1 MDVSAGVM
9 MKVLEAAM
17 RDLLNAGKLLL
28 FDLASTV
35 VFLLTLLGTRNLP
48 VSVASG
54 MMVGTAQVGW
64 LFAYSK
70 PIDVMQWMSLVA
82 VLGSG
87 AATLISNDPRFLMVK
102 PSVLYVAAGL
112 IMLKPGWMNRYL
124 PSSTQETLSDVAR
137 AFGFAWAGLMF
148 ISAAVNLF
156 VALTFSVLVWSAA
169 MPVYGILSKAGL
181 AIFQHAIMRYTAR
194 LRASSLQCVAAA

>member
-1 MDVSAGVM
+1 
-9 MKVLEAAM
+9 M

-35 VFLLTLLGTRNLP
+35 VVLLTLLGTRNLP

-102 PSVLYVAAGL
+102 PCVLYVAAGL

>member
-1 MDVSAGVM
+1 
-9 MKVLEAAM
+9 M

>member
-169 MPVYGILSKAGL
+169 MPVYGILSKAGF

>member
-1 MDVSAGVM
+1 M
-9 MKVLEAAM
+9 MTIMEAAM

-35 VFLLTLLGTRNLP
+35 VFLLTLLATRNLP

-64 LFAYSK
+64 LFAHSK

-87 AATLISNDPRFLMVK
+87 AATLISHDPRFLMVK
-102 PSVLYVAAGL
+102 PSVIYLVVGL
-112 IMLKPGWMNRYL
+112 IMLKPGWLNRYL
-124 PSSTQETLSDVAR
+124 PSSAQETQADVVL

-156 VALTFSVLVWSAA
+156 VALTFSVVVWSATVPA
-169 MPVYGILSKAGL
+169 YGILSKAAL
-181 AIFQHAIMRYTAR
+181 AIFQHAIMRHTAR
-194 LRASSLQCVAAA
+194 LRASSLQRVTAA

>member
-1 MDVSAGVM
+1 MMTVM
-9 MKVLEAAM
+9 EAAM
-17 RDLLNAGKLLL
+17 RDLLSAGKLLL

-35 VFLLTLLGTRNLP
+35 AFLLALLGTRNLP

-54 MMVGTAQVGW
+54 MMVGIAQVGW
-64 LFAYSK
+64 LFANSK

-87 AATLISNDPRFLMVK
+87 AATLISHDPRFLMVK
-102 PSVLYVAAGL
+102 PSVIYVVVGL
-112 IMLKPGWMNRYL
+112 IMLKPGWMSRYL
-124 PSSTQETLSDVAR
+124 PSSTQETQADVAL

-156 VALTFSVLVWSAA
+156 VALTFSVVVWSAA
-169 MPVYGILSKAGL
+169 MPVYGILGKAGL

-194 LRASSLQCVAAA
+194 RRASALQFVAAG

>member
-181 AIFQHAIMRYTAR
+181 AVFQHAIMRYTAR